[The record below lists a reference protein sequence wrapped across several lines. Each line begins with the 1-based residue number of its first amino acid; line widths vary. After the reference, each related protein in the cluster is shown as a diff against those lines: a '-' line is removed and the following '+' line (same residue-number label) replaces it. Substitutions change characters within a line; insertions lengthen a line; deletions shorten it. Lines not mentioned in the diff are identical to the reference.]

1 MRSRR
6 RKITQDESRSL
17 GSQILGLTMFI
28 MLLAFF
34 IILNS
39 ISTFNQEKVQPLRE
53 SLQMAFTS
61 TLTTSVDLDPSI
73 VSTADKENSE
83 GKVTARLERLF
94 SANIAGVEAK
104 TDDGTGT
111 ILLRMK
117 YDDFKKAVS
126 AAEAG
131 VSSKSDFMRTLVSL
145 VRTDMSGFT
154 YRMDAFV
161 QVSGN
166 PAHLQNRDP
175 RKINAIMGE
184 LAGLATHLGRTGLP
198 DKLMSFGIEEGDE
211 GMVEVLF
218 RPHVPYNPQPYSE
231 GGE

>member
-6 RKITQDESRSL
+6 RKIIQDESKTL

-61 TLTTSVDLDPSI
+61 TLTTSIDLDPSI
-73 VSTADKENSE
+73 VSTTDKETSE

-94 SANIAGVEAK
+94 SANVAGVEAQ
-104 TDDGTGT
+104 TDNGSGT

-117 YDDFKKAVS
+117 FDDFKKAVD
-126 AAEAG
+126 AAVTG
-131 VSSKSDFMRTLVSL
+131 TSPKSDFMRTLVSL

-154 YRMDAFV
+154 YRMDVFV
-161 QVSGN
+161 QVNGN
-166 PAHLQNRDP
+166 PAHMQNREP
-175 RKINAIMGE
+175 QKIDAIMDD
-184 LAGLATHLGRTGLP
+184 LAGIAMRLGRTGLP
-198 DKLMSFGIEEGDE
+198 DKLMSFGIEDGDD
-211 GMVEVLF
+211 GMVEILF
-218 RPHVPYNPQPYSE
+218 RPHVPYNPQPHSA

>member
-6 RKITQDESRSL
+6 RKIIQDESKTL

-39 ISTFNQEKVQPLRE
+39 ISTFNQDKVQPLRE

-61 TLTTSVDLDPSI
+61 TLTSSTDLDPSI
-73 VSTADKENSE
+73 VSTTDKETSE

-104 TDDGTGT
+104 TDDGSGT

-117 YDDFKKAVS
+117 FDDFKSAVA

-131 VSSKSDFMRTLVSL
+131 KSSGSDFMRTLVSL

-161 QVSGN
+161 QVDGN
-166 PAHLQNRDP
+166 PAHMQNREP
-175 RKINAIMGE
+175 QKINAIMDDLAE
-184 LAGLATHLGRTGLP
+184 IAARLSRAGLQ
-198 DKLMSFGIEEGDE
+198 DKLMSFGIEDGDS
-211 GMVEVLF
+211 GMVEILF

>member
-6 RKITQDESRSL
+6 RKITQDESRGL

-61 TLTTSVDLDPSI
+61 TLTSDQDMDPSI
-73 VSTADKENSE
+73 VSTTDKETSE
-83 GKVTARLERLF
+83 GKVTAQLERLF
-94 SANIAGVEAK
+94 SANIAGVEAEV
-104 TDDGTGT
+104 DDGTGT

-117 YDDFKKAVS
+117 FDDFKSAVD
-126 AAEAG
+126 AAG
-131 VSSKSDFMRTLVSL
+131 VGTSSKSDFMRTLVSL

-161 QVSGN
+161 QVNGN
-166 PAHLQNRDP
+166 PAHMQNREPQKVD
-175 RKINAIMGE
+175 AIMNN
-184 LAGLATHLGRTGLP
+184 LADIATRLSRAGLQ
-198 DKLMSFGIEEGDE
+198 DKLMSFGIEDGDE
-211 GMVEVLF
+211 GMVEILF

>member
-39 ISTFNQEKVQPLRE
+39 ISTFNKEKIQPLRE

-73 VSTADKENSE
+73 VSTTDKENSE

-161 QVSGN
+161 QVKGN
-166 PAHLQNRDP
+166 PAHMQNREP
-175 RKINAIMGE
+175 QKISAIMSDLSGI
-184 LAGLATHLGRTGLP
+184 AMRLGKTGLP
-198 DKLMSFGIEEGDE
+198 DRLMSFGIEEGDE
-211 GMVEVLF
+211 GMVEILF
-218 RPHVPYNPQPYSE
+218 RPHIPYNPRPPSE
-231 GGE
+231 GNE